1 MTETILTS
9 IITTMKPSLLIQN
22 YGNGIAIGISGLP
35 DDVEYLGNQLYNWGI
50 TESNP
55 MEMTLNFAYVLS
67 SMEKLGSYLKENGQH
82 INLKNLDE
90 EGYGI
95 ALFPYKTKNILI
107 KIRAEKFLPERN
119 DFEGSGYGFGEI
131 DNSLPS

>member
-1 MTETILTS
+1 
-9 IITTMKPSLLIQN
+9 MKPSLLIQN

>member
-1 MTETILTS
+1 LTETILTS